1 MYRTATFVLT
11 LCMLATG
18 AIASFAETIPNDS
31 SRLLGDFDSDGDR
44 DGDDV
49 DALAASGDLSVGF
62 LPGPNQLKFDLDL
75 NNWIDIYDL
84 IAWLDLGTVDRTGAS
99 VEDLILGDANLDGD
113 VNREDLS
120 ILNNSIVNPPPLPG
134 KYTCGDFDG
143 DGDYDSQDLWIWF
156 RASLFH

>member
-31 SRLLGDFDSDGDR
+31 GRLLGDFDSDGDR

-62 LPGPNQLKFDLDL
+62 LPGPNQ
-75 NNWIDIYDL
+75 
-84 IAWLDLGTVDRTGAS
+84 
-99 VEDLILGDANLDGD
+99 
-113 VNREDLS
+113 
-120 ILNNSIVNPPPLPG
+120 
-134 KYTCGDFDG
+134 
-143 DGDYDSQDLWIWF
+143 
-156 RASLFH
+156 